1 MLKKITTILC
11 LLMTTTHFAQVGGE
25 STYQFL
31 NLISS
36 PRQAALGG
44 KVITNY
50 DYDVTGGLF
59 NPATINADMDNQ
71 LALNYSSYLGG
82 ISYGTAAYAYTWDR
96 HVQTLHFGMT
106 YINYGTFDGYDLNG
120 VSTGTFT
127 GNEAA
132 LSAGY
137 AYQIPFSDFYVGAN
151 LKIITSKLEQY
162 NSVGVA
168 TDLGI
173 LYVNEKLDFQAAITV
188 RNLGTQITTY
198 AGLNERLPFEVNLG
212 LSQTL
217 ENMPLRWHL
226 TFENL
231 QAWPIGFS
239 NPARA
244 TTDLDG
250 NQTQEEVGFL
260 NELLRHT
267 IIGAELFPDR
277 GFNIRLGYNF
287 RRAEELRVLEQRN
300 FSGLSFGLGVKLN
313 KMRFSYTHA
322 RYSGAS
328 NANFFGLQID
338 LNK

>member
-1 MLKKITTILC
+1 MLKKITTFIC
-11 LLMTTTHFAQVGGE
+11 LFLTAFTFAQVGGE

-44 KVITNY
+44 KTITNY
-50 DYDVTGGLF
+50 DYDVTSGLF
-59 NPATINADMDNQ
+59 NPASINPEMDNQ

-96 HVQTLHFGMT
+96 HVQTLHIGMT
-106 YINYGTFDGYDLNG
+106 YINYGSFDGYDLNG

-137 AYQIPFSDFYVGAN
+137 AYQIPYSDFYLGAN
-151 LKIITSKLEQY
+151 LKLITSKLEQY
-162 NSVGVA
+162 NSIGIA
-168 TDLGI
+168 TDLGAMYI
-173 LYVNEKLDFQAAITV
+173 NERLDFRAALVV
-188 RNLGTQITTY
+188 RNLGTQIVTY
-198 AGLNERLPFEVNLG
+198 AGLQEKLPFEVSLG

-231 QAWPIGFS
+231 QAWPLGFS

-250 NQTQEEVGFL
+250 NQTQEKVGFL
-260 NELLRHT
+260 NEVLRHT
-267 IIGAELFPDR
+267 IIGAELFPER

-287 RRAEELRVLEQRN
+287 RRAEELRIVDQRN
-300 FSGLSFGLGVKLN
+300 FSGLSFGVGIKMN
-313 KMRFSYTHA
+313 KMRFNFTHA
-322 RYSGAS
+322 RYTGAS
-328 NANFFGLQID
+328 NANFFGIQID
-338 LNK
+338 LR